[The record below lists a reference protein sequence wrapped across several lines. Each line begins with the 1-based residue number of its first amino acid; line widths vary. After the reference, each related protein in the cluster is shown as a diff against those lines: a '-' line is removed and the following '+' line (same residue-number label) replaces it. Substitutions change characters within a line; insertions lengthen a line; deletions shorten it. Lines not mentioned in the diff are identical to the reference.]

1 VREIGRHSAQVK
13 ALRRQIRRRP
23 EGRVIVD
30 GARLVGDLVRWQVPI
45 HDLYLNRTVAADEAS
60 EALIAPARRAFVL
73 DDEVFAS
80 VAPTRSPQGVLAVA
94 EEPRWPR
101 WTGERGCGVWLDGLQ
116 DPGNVGAVVRS
127 AAGLGA
133 ACVLLGPGC
142 ADPWTPV
149 AVRGSAGAVFR
160 VPLEREVTASRAA
173 ERVQRHRGQ
182 A

>member
-80 VAPTRSPQGVLAVA
+80 VAPTRSPQGRAGRGRGTALAAV
-94 EEPRWPR
+94 
-101 WTGERGCGVWLDGLQ
+101 DGGAGMRRMAGRA
-116 DPGNVGAVVRS
+116 PG
-127 AAGLGA
+127 
-133 ACVLLGPGC
+133 
-142 ADPWTPV
+142 
-149 AVRGSAGAVFR
+149 
-160 VPLEREVTASRAA
+160 SR
-173 ERVQRHRGQ
+173 
-182 A
+182 